1 MLEGI
6 NIVAVLGTT
15 FFMMASA
22 TVWFSPFMFGKL
34 WLRELKITESDID
47 ASRRDMTFY
56 LSVTALSYAAAL
68 TVLAHVVSHMP
79 YLEVGNT
86 EVIVAMSVLVV
97 AVLGNT
103 ALWENRSRV
112 YFLVNAGFYAYFV
125 IVGMLMIQ
133 YWPW

>member
-22 TVWFSPFMFGKL
+22 TVWFSPLMFGKQ
-34 WLRELKITESDID
+34 WLQALKVSESEIE
-47 ASRRDMTFY
+47 ASRNDMLLHLALTAFSY
-56 LSVTALSYAAAL
+56 ATALA
-68 TVLAHVVSHMP
+68 VLAHVISQVT
-79 YLEVGNT
+79 YIEVGNA
-86 EVIVAMSVLVV
+86 EVIGAMTVLVV

-103 ALWENRSRV
+103 TLWENRSWV
-112 YFLVNAGFYAYFV
+112 YFLVNAGFYVYFV
-125 IVGMLMIQ
+125 VVGMLMIQ

>member
-6 NIVAVLGTT
+6 NIIAVFGTT

-22 TVWFSPFMFGKL
+22 TVWFSPFMFGRQ
-34 WLRELKITESDID
+34 WLRELNVSESEIE
-47 ASRRDMTFY
+47 ASRGNMPFHLGLTALCY
-56 LSVTALSYAAAL
+56 VLALSVLAQVLSHA
-68 TVLAHVVSHMP
+68 T
-79 YLEVGNT
+79 YLEVENRV
-86 EVIVAMSVLVV
+86 VIGAMAVFAVALV
-97 AVLGNT
+97 GNT

-125 IVGMLMIQ
+125 IVGMLMIK

>member
-6 NIVAVLGTT
+6 NIVAVAGTT

-22 TVWFSPFMFGKL
+22 TVWFSPFMFGRV
-34 WLRELKITESDID
+34 WLHELKVSESEIE
-47 ASRRDMTFY
+47 ASRQDMT
-56 LSVTALSYAAAL
+56 LHLGMTALCYAAAL
-68 TVLAHVVSHMP
+68 GVLAHVVSQVN
-79 YLEVGNT
+79 YLQASNSY
-86 EVIVAMSVLVV
+86 VILAMTILVV
-97 AVLGNT
+97 AILGNT
-103 ALWENRSRV
+103 SLWENRSRV